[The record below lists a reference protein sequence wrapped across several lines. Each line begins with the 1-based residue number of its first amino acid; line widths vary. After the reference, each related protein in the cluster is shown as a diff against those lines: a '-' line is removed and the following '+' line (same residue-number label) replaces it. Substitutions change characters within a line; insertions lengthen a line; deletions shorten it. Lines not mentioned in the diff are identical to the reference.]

1 MPILTITTI
10 THHHLV
16 VMGTV
21 TIIPIINLL
30 GAIEAVTILQVTMIV
45 IILMDKVTTVGIG
58 KK

>member
-1 MPILTITTI
+1 
-10 THHHLV
+10 
-16 VMGTV
+16 MGTV